1 MFDYSDLTR
10 SGTAPTLNYGSKSK
24 TAAASSSSDMNALT
38 YQSDQS
44 LRPKTRDITGQGDL
58 SELNTTL
65 RVNRR
70 KAGNVGNTND
80 EMSESFRK
88 AQGEN
93 EFRTAV
99 DRIRKPTTE
108 GYSVDRRFENG
119 YGTTTPGNGSGGA
132 VVSNDSSWTK
142 KASRNT
148 KSMSSMV
155 AADYGENNSRFGKA
169 SKQFFNITPTS
180 DASIPLNDAS
190 FSPTA
195 TTTIAGGG
203 NTNHSNHLGG
213 TSTLDVGVGG
223 SKVFRSREVRKPPTP
238 KFPIYHRSSSATN
251 SDKQLGG
258 GGGGGGDDGL
268 MLSQGHTG
276 GASTANN
283 IITSVRPTTSQQYG
297 NGPYLHTTTYS
308 HPSISQ
314 HSSNSNSNS
323 NTMLGTSAGDAA
335 TINGR
340 PSPPLSQH
348 HLCSYHSYPPS
359 PTSPHP
365 PSYHPPTP
373 PPTHPLTT
381 HPFLPT
387 THPLTTHPFLS
398 TFLCPVGGLS
408 DSSPYDTPM
417 RVQLGGMSQPPM
429 EYLKSSSAPSQTAG
443 SKAMRAAGAP
453 PHTHCPSYV
462 PQLTP

>member
-80 EMSESFRK
+80 EMAESFRK

-119 YGTTTPGNGSGGA
+119 YGGTTAGGAGGSNGGA
-132 VVSNDSSWTK
+132 VASNDSSWTK
-142 KASRNT
+142 KSSRNT

-155 AADYGENNSRFGKA
+155 ADYGENNSRFGKA
-169 SKQFFNITPTS
+169 SKQFFNISTTASSPS
-180 DASIPLNDAS
+180 DATSPLHE
-190 FSPTA
+190 SPFPTTA
-195 TTTIAGGG
+195 VNNLTGGG
-203 NTNHSNHLGG
+203 NIHHSNNLGG
-213 TSTLDVGVGG
+213 TSNIDVGVGG

-238 KFPIYHRSSSATN
+238 KFPIYHRSSSATA
-251 SDKQLGG
+251 SDKHLGG
-258 GGGGGGDDGL
+258 TGGGDDGL

-276 GASTANN
+276 GSTGANN
-283 IITSVRPTTSQQYG
+283 ITTSIRPVTSQQYG
-297 NGPYLHTTTYS
+297 GGPYLHTTTYS

-314 HSSNSNSNS
+314 HSNNSNSNS
-323 NTMLGTSAGDAA
+323 NMLGPSGGDITA
-335 TINGR
+335 INGTWHTLSYLTKHTSHHR
-340 PSPPLSQH
+340 SQHTLSPPAI
-348 HLCSYHSYPPS
+348 
-359 PTSPHP
+359 
-365 PSYHPPTP
+365 
-373 PPTHPLTT
+373 PLYNRRG
-381 HPFLPT
+381 
-387 THPLTTHPFLS
+387 S
-398 TFLCPVGGLS
+398 V
-408 DSSPYDTPM
+408 
-417 RVQLGGMSQPPM
+417 RVI
-429 EYLKSSSAPSQTAG
+429 
-443 SKAMRAAGAP
+443 
-453 PHTHCPSYV
+453 V
-462 PQLTP
+462 